1 MTFLR
6 TRLMTPTV
14 LVLLLVASAS
24 IAISGCHRQFYRRQ
38 ADCEANALI
47 AEKAGHVARPPNIPL
62 VIEVDRRSRMFNPFD
77 LDFQPMP
84 LDDPA
89 SYKYMQCVDGRRGYP
104 MWEAAGVTNLSE
116 SPDWWQFL
124 PLDDDGV
131 LVLNLENSVRIAL
144 LHSPEYQTQLEQ
156 LYLSALQVSAE
167 RFQFDTQ
174 FFGGGRTF
182 LTADGNRRAGAGGQS
197 STRFE
202 TGPFSVGQ
210 RPLSLQRRFA
220 TGADLVVGVANNI
233 VWEVSGPNSQSATT
247 VLDFALLQPLLRG
260 AGRDVVLED
269 LTFAERRLLANVR
282 SFERFRRSFFLNIT
296 VGRSLESQLASG
308 GFNVGGLGN
317 AIPSLGSGFNVNP
330 GGYLGLLQT
339 QLQIRNLEENIA
351 RQTEFLLVLQ
361 DTLIEL
367 KTKIPEENETDAI
380 VRQSLQIAQ
389 ARSSLLQSQ
398 TSLVNT
404 QNGYQRSVDAFLRS
418 LGLPPYICAKLND
431 PILDQFELIDRTLLL
446 RRGEL
451 SALRAEVGVLNVGIL
466 EKSDFSIDPAT
477 NTPVAK
483 LSWDAELAE
492 LLEALRNELKPLA
505 EFNKGLIEKDLPAVA
520 EDVDKFADSIAMRKK
535 QNAELLK
542 LYRTEQNS
550 ICGLLN
556 VSDIDESIF
565 QIDEL
570 EALGPELKKA
580 FAELAER
587 LEGYN
592 EEIANLQA
600 TMERFTEKPDGDQN
614 AEELAEILRDEV
626 IFSSQSLLSDMGDDI
641 LALQLIQAR
650 ARTER
655 VILPSV
661 EISPETAFEIARR
674 NRRDLANAK
683 AALVDTWRS
692 VEVTAD
698 SLESN
703 LDLIFSGDIQN
714 VGNNPTRLRSS
725 TGRLRVGLQWDAPIT
740 RLLERNA
747 YRTSLIRYE
756 QAKRSYYQLEDGVWQ
771 LLRAEIRQ
779 LQANRLTFELGRQSV
794 RIAASQ
800 IELNADIR
808 AINDARG
815 RTAGPTAARDEISA
829 LSDLL
834 NAQNTLLGIFVNYEV
849 VRRGL
854 DFDLGT
860 MELTPEGLW
869 IEPGELSPELLLS
882 LPGTTSSGLIEAQC
896 NDCGFRYDPLPP
908 EPVFRAFLEASAAG
922 DYGIENATVTE
933 SSTTD
938 VEEVPA
944 PAGKREEDADD
955 KEAVDIDDLDPI
967 DTTPPPAGMIDSDK
981 GLDFLDTKELEPIKL
996 DDVTDPVTP

>member
-1 MTFLR
+1 MTRPR
-6 TRLMTPTV
+6 TRLAKPAVRFAILATLCV
-14 LVLLLVASAS
+14 LVMP
-24 IAISGCHRQFYRRQ
+24 GCHRQFYRRQ

-47 AEKAGHVARPPNIPL
+47 AEKASHVARPPNTSL
-62 VIEVDRRSRMFNPFD
+62 GIEVDRRSRMFNPFD

-124 PLDDDGV
+124 PLDENGV

-144 LHSPEYQTQLEQ
+144 LHSPEYQSQLEQ

-174 FFGGGRTF
+174 FFGGTRAF
-182 LTADGNRRAGAGGQS
+182 LTADGDRRPGGGGQS

-202 TGPFSVGQ
+202 TGPYSVGR
-210 RPLSLQRRFA
+210 RPLSMQRRFA

-233 VWEVSGPNSQSATT
+233 VWELSGPNSQSATT

-260 AGRDVVLED
+260 AGRDIVLED
-269 LTFAERRLLANVR
+269 LTFAERQLLANVR
-282 SFERFRRSFFLNIT
+282 SFERYRRSFFLNIT
-296 VGRSLESQLASG
+296 VGRSLESELARG
-308 GFNVGGLGN
+308 GFTAGGLGN
-317 AIPSLGSGFNVNP
+317 AIPSLASNLNVNA

-351 RQTEFLLVLQ
+351 RQTEFLLVLE

-367 KTKIPEENETDAI
+367 RTKIPDENEADAI
-380 VRQSLQIAQ
+380 VRQRLQIAQ
-389 ARSSLLQSQ
+389 ARSSLLTSQ
-398 TSLVNT
+398 TSLVDR
-404 QNGYQRSVDAFLRS
+404 QNGYQRAVDTFLRS

-446 RRGEL
+446 RREEL
-451 SALRAEVGVLNVGIL
+451 SALRAEVGVLNVAVL
-466 EKSDFSIDPAT
+466 DKSELTIDPKT
-477 NTPVAK
+477 NMPVRK
-483 LSWDAELAE
+483 LIWDEELAA
-492 LLEALRNELKPLA
+492 LLQALRDELKPLD
-505 EFNKGLIEKDLPAVA
+505 EFNKNLIEQDLPAVA
-520 EDVDKFADSIAMRKK
+520 KDVDQFVESITVRKK
-535 QNAELLK
+535 QNAELQK

-556 VSDIDESIF
+556 VSEIDESIF
-565 QIDEL
+565 KIEEL
-570 EALGPELKKA
+570 EKLGPELKEA
-580 FAELAER
+580 FVKLAER
-587 LEGYN
+587 LKGY
-592 EEIANLQA
+592 EDDIVNLQD
-600 TMERFTEKPDGDQN
+600 TMRRFSEETKTDQN
-614 AEELAEILRDEV
+614 AEELADILRDEV
-626 IFSSQSLLSDMGDDI
+626 IFASQDLLSNLGDDV

-655 VILPSV
+655 VVLPSV
-661 EISPETAFEIARR
+661 EITPENAFEIARR

-692 VEVTAD
+692 IEVTAD
-698 SLESN
+698 NLESN
-703 LDLIFSGDIQN
+703 LDLVFSGDIQN
-714 VGNNPTRLRSS
+714 VGNNPARLRSS

-756 QAKRSYYQLEDGVWQ
+756 QAKRSYYQLEDGIWQ
-771 LLRAEIRQ
+771 LLRAEVRQ

-834 NAQNTLLGIFVNYEV
+834 NAQNSLLNIFVNYEV

-869 IEPGELSPELLLS
+869 IEPGELSPELLLA
-882 LPGTTSSGLIEAQC
+882 LPGTTSAGLIEGAC
-896 NDCGFRYDPLPP
+896 SDCGFRYNPLPP
-908 EPVFRAFLEASAAG
+908 EPVFRAFMAAAAG
-922 DYGIENATVTE
+922 GFGIENAVI
-933 SSTTD
+933 TD
-938 VEEVPA
+938 VDPNDEPEEVSTPD
-944 PAGKREEDADD
+944 GLIDEDDD
-955 KEAVDIDDLDPI
+955 
-967 DTTPPPAGMIDSDK
+967 
-981 GLDFLDTKELEPIKL
+981 ELELL
-996 DDVTDPVTP
+996 DASEMEPSLSDVEDMDIVSPPVIVERLPD